1 MRVVTTCHKAGF
13 EQYGH
18 RVLEGFKHW
27 PKDTELWWYTE
38 GFKLPK
44 TDGIVEIDI
53 STLLGL
59 EVFKEQYGKYIAPN
73 YLYDVVRFSNKV
85 FAVNH
90 ALSNYKGI
98 GVWMDA
104 DCVTY
109 KDIPEGFI
117 EGHLQGSYIA
127 LFKRKG
133 MYSETGFWVMDCSH
147 STHLDF
153 MDTWCRWYEEGLF
166 KDMPNWTDC
175 ETLDTTIRIFEKK
188 GLIKSV
194 SLSGDFDKTTH
205 PMSKV
210 ELGKYIDHCK
220 GARKNKGFSPE
231 NRFRNAA

>member
-1 MRVVTTCHKAGF
+1 MRVVTTCHKEGF
-13 EQYGH
+13 DLYGH

-27 PKDTELWWYTE
+27 PKGTELWWYTE

-44 TDGIVEIDI
+44 TDGIVEV
-53 STLLGL
+53 STESLLDL
-59 EVFKEQYGKYIAPN
+59 ASFKEQHGRYIAPN

-90 ALSNYKGI
+90 ALSDYKGI

-104 DCVTY
+104 DCVTFN
-109 KDIPEGFI
+109 DIPEGFI
-117 EGHLQGSYIA
+117 EGHLQGAYIA

-147 STHLDF
+147 PAHHDF
-153 MDTWCRWYEEGLF
+153 METWTRWYKEGLF
-166 KDMPNWTDC
+166 KEMPNWTDC
-175 ETLDTTIRIFEKK
+175 ETLDTTIRLFEKK
-188 GLIKSV
+188 DLIKSV
-194 SLSGDFDKTTH
+194 SLSGDFEKTMH

-210 ELGKYIDHCK
+210 GFGRYIDHCK
-220 GARKNKGFSPE
+220 GGRKQQGFSPE